1 MTTLVK
7 TDAQIR
13 HDVLEEIERDWRFE
27 PAELGVEVDAGVVT
41 LGGTVS
47 SYEKVLAAADIAAAI
62 AGVKGVAN
70 KLVVRPRGMPANDD
84 THIASAVRDALTAD
98 PVVPS
103 EHIELIVRDGVA
115 TLGGSVRYAY
125 QRNAARESASRI
137 YGVKSVDD
145 NIQVQPPR
153 QTDADVRREIESALV
168 RRIPAAA
175 RRIRVEVHEGVVTL
189 KGSVQFFTERLQ
201 AEKAAWMTEAVRN
214 VINDLTTTW

>member
-1 MTTLVK
+1 MTLAK
-7 TDAQIR
+7 TDTRIR

-41 LGGTVS
+41 LDGTVS
-47 SYEKVLAAADIAAAI
+47 SYEKILAAADIAAAI
-62 AGVKGVAN
+62 VGVKGVAN
-70 KLVVRPRGMPANDD
+70 KLTVRTRGTSDDD
-84 THIASAVRDALTAD
+84 TQLASAVRGALAAD
-98 PVVPS
+98 PVVPH
-103 EHIELIVRDGVA
+103 ERIELIVRDGVA
-115 TLGGSVRYAY
+115 TLGGKVDYAY
-125 QRNAARESASRI
+125 QRRAAAESAHRI
-137 YGVKSVDD
+137 YGVKAVHD
-145 NIQVQPPR
+145 NILVEPPH
-153 QTDADVRREIESALV
+153 QTDADMRREIEAALT